1 MNKKIT
7 ENIIPKL
14 REAKE
19 VKGLSYQDITDITE
33 ANGEYVS
40 VSSVKRVF
48 SKDADLSNFRYN
60 QTIRP
65 IIRAVLD
72 LDAETE
78 EPTNDPKQAEEYY
91 TTIEAMKAVIDFKHQ
106 QLEEYAKEIERL
118 KEAIQKSE
126 EAHQKALESVTTSE
140 RLKIEHLKDQ
150 ITYLRSVNDQNLQ
163 TISQQSRTIEKL
175 LSK

>member
-65 IIRAVLD
+65 IIRAVLG

-78 EPTNDPKQAEEYY
+78 EPTDDPKQAEEYY

-126 EAHQKALESVTTSE
+126 EAHQKELEAIAAGE

-150 ITYLRSVNDQNLQ
+150 IQYLRSVNDQNLQ

>member
-1 MNKKIT
+1 MNKTI

-19 VKGLSYQDITDITE
+19 AKGLSYQDITDITE
-33 ANGEYVS
+33 ENGEYVS

-48 SKDADLSNFRYN
+48 AKDSDISSFRYN

-65 IIRAVLD
+65 IIRAVLG

-78 EPTNDPKQAEEYY
+78 EPTDDPKQAEEYY

-106 QLEEYAKEIERL
+106 QIMDYAKEIESIKEAMQTL
-118 KEAIQKSE
+118 KEE
-126 EAHQKALESVTTSE
+126 HQKALEETTKES

-150 ITYLRSVNDQNLQ
+150 IQYLRSVNDQNLKI
-163 TISQQSRTIEKL
+163 ISQQNGMIEKF

>member
-65 IIRAVLD
+65 IIRAVLG

-78 EPTNDPKQAEEYY
+78 EPTDDPKQAEEYY

-118 KEAIQKSE
+118 KAAIQKSE
-126 EAHQKALESVTTSE
+126 EAHQKEIESIAAGE
-140 RLKIEHLKDQ
+140 RLKIDHLKDQ

>member
-1 MNKKIT
+1 MNKTI

-33 ANGEYVS
+33 ENGEYVS

-48 SKDADLSNFRYN
+48 AKDSDISSFRYN

-65 IIRAVLD
+65 IIRAVLG

-78 EPTNDPKQAEEYY
+78 EPKDDPKQAEEYY

-106 QLEEYAKEIERL
+106 QIMDYAKEIESL
-118 KEAIQKSE
+118 KEAMQTMKE
-126 EAHQKALESVTTSE
+126 EHQKTLEEVAKES

-150 ITYLRSVNDQNLQ
+150 IQYLRSVNDQNLKI
-163 TISQQSRTIEKL
+163 ISQQNGMIEKF

>member
-1 MNKKIT
+1 MNKKIV

-19 VKGLSYQDITDITE
+19 AKGLSYQDISDITE
-33 ANGEYVS
+33 RNGEYVS

-78 EPTNDPKQAEEYY
+78 EPTDDPKQAEEYY
-91 TTIEAMKAVIDFKHQ
+91 TTIEAMKAVIEFKHQ
-106 QLEEYAKEIERL
+106 QITEYAKEIEKL
-118 KEAIQKSE
+118 KETIQSAE
-126 EAHQKALESVTTSE
+126 EAHQKALAEITAET
-140 RLKIEHLKDQ
+140 RLKIDHLKDQ
-150 ITYLRSVNDQNLQ
+150 IQYLRSVNDQNIKI
-163 TISQQSRTIEKL
+163 ISQQSGLIEKFL
-175 LSK
+175 AK

>member
-1 MNKKIT
+1 MNKTI

-33 ANGEYVS
+33 ENGEYVS

-48 SKDADLSNFRYN
+48 AKDSDISSFRYN

-65 IIRAVLD
+65 IIRAVLG
-72 LDAETE
+72 LDTETE
-78 EPTNDPKQAEEYY
+78 EPTDDPKQAEEYY

-106 QLEEYAKEIERL
+106 QIVDYAKEIEGL
-118 KEAIQKSE
+118 KEAMQTLKE
-126 EAHQKALESVTTSE
+126 EHQKTLEEVTKES
-140 RLKIEHLKDQ
+140 RLKIDHLKDQ
-150 ITYLRSVNDQNLQ
+150 IAYLRSVNDHNAKV
-163 TISQQSRTIEKL
+163 IERL
-175 LSK
+175 LEK

>member
-1 MNKKIT
+1 MNKKI

-14 REAKE
+14 REAKDA
-19 VKGLSYQDITDITE
+19 KGLSYQDISDITE

-48 SKDADLSNFRYN
+48 SKDADISNFRYN

-72 LDAETE
+72 LDAETA
-78 EPTNDPKQAEEYY
+78 EPTDDPNQPEEYY
-91 TTIEAMKAVIDFKHQ
+91 TTIEAMKAVLEFKHLQ
-106 QLEEYAKEIERL
+106 IEEYAKEIEKL
-118 KEAIQKSE
+118 KEIIQKSE
-126 EAHQKALESVTTSE
+126 ESHQKAIDTLAGDSRV
-140 RLKIEHLKDQ
+140 KIDHLKDQ
-150 ITYLRSVNDQNLQ
+150 IAYLRSVNDQNLKI
-163 TISQQSRTIEKL
+163 ISQQNGMIEKF

>member
-1 MNKKIT
+1 MNKKI

-19 VKGLSYQDITDITE
+19 AKGLSYQDITDITE

-65 IIRAVLD
+65 IIRAVLG

-78 EPTNDPKQAEEYY
+78 EPTDDPKQAEEYY
-91 TTIEAMKAVIDFKHQ
+91 TTIEAMKAVLDFKHQ
-106 QLEEYAKEIERL
+106 QLEEYAREIEKL
-118 KEAIQKSE
+118 KETIQKSE
-126 EAHQKALESVTTSE
+126 EAHQRTLESVTASE
-140 RLKIEHLKDQ
+140 RLKIDHLKDQ
-150 ITYLRSVNDQNLQ
+150 IQYLRSVNDQNIRI
-163 TISQQSRTIEKL
+163 ISQQSGTIEKL

>member
-1 MNKKIT
+1 MNKKIV

-19 VKGLSYQDITDITE
+19 AKGLSYQDISDITE
-33 ANGEYVS
+33 RNGEYVS

-78 EPTNDPKQAEEYY
+78 EPTDDPKQAEEYY

-106 QLEEYAKEIERL
+106 QIEEYAREIEKL
-118 KEAIQKSE
+118 KEAIRSAE
-126 EAHQKALESVTTSE
+126 EAHQRALSE
-140 RLKIEHLKDQ
+140 IAADARLKIDHLKDQ
-150 ITYLRSVNDQNLQ
+150 IQYLRSVNDQNIKI
-163 TISQQSRTIEKL
+163 ISQQSGLIEKFL
-175 LSK
+175 AK

>member
-1 MNKKIT
+1 MNNKIA

-19 VKGLSYQDITDITE
+19 VKGLSYQDISDITE
-33 ANGEYVS
+33 RNGEYVS

-78 EPTNDPKQAEEYY
+78 EPTDDPKQAEEYY

-106 QLEEYAKEIERL
+106 QLLDYAKEIEKL
-118 KEAIQKSE
+118 KESVQAAT
-126 EAHQKALESVTTSE
+126 EAHQKELEAVTAE
-140 RLKIEHLKDQ
+140 ARLKIDHLKDQ
-150 ITYLRSVNDQNLQ
+150 IAYLRSINDHNAKV
-163 TISQQSRTIEKL
+163 IEHL
-175 LSK
+175 LERWNNCSNR

>member
-65 IIRAVLD
+65 IIRAVLG

-78 EPTNDPKQAEEYY
+78 EPTDDPKQAEEYY

-126 EAHQKALESVTTSE
+126 AAHQKDLETIAASE
-140 RLKIEHLKDQ
+140 RLKIDHLKDQ
-150 ITYLRSVNDQNLQ
+150 ITYLRSVNDRNLQ

>member
-1 MNKKIT
+1 MNKTI

-33 ANGEYVS
+33 ENGEYVS

-48 SKDADLSNFRYN
+48 AKDSDISSFRYN

-65 IIRAVLD
+65 IIRAVLG

-78 EPTNDPKQAEEYY
+78 EPTDDPKQAEEYY

-106 QLEEYAKEIERL
+106 QIMDYAKEIESL
-118 KEAIQKSE
+118 KEAMQTMKE
-126 EAHQKALESVTTSE
+126 EHQKTLEEVTKES
-140 RLKIEHLKDQ
+140 RLKIEHLKD
-150 ITYLRSVNDQNLQ
+150 
-163 TISQQSRTIEKL
+163 
-175 LSK
+175 

>member
-1 MNKKIT
+1 MNKTI

-33 ANGEYVS
+33 ENGEYVS

-48 SKDADLSNFRYN
+48 AKDSDISSFRYN

-65 IIRAVLD
+65 IIRAVLG

-78 EPTNDPKQAEEYY
+78 EPTDDPKQAEEYY

-106 QLEEYAKEIERL
+106 QIMDYAKEIESL
-118 KEAIQKSE
+118 KEAMQTLKE
-126 EAHQKALESVTTSE
+126 EHQKTLEEVTKES

-150 ITYLRSVNDQNLQ
+150 IQYLRSVNDQNLKI
-163 TISQQSRTIEKL
+163 ISQQNGMIEKF

>member
-65 IIRAVLD
+65 IIRAVLG

-78 EPTNDPKQAEEYY
+78 EPTDDPKQAEEYY

-106 QLEEYAKEIERL
+106 QLE
-118 KEAIQKSE
+118 
-126 EAHQKALESVTTSE
+126 
-140 RLKIEHLKDQ
+140 
-150 ITYLRSVNDQNLQ
+150 
-163 TISQQSRTIEKL
+163 
-175 LSK
+175 

>member
-1 MNKKIT
+1 MNKKI

-19 VKGLSYQDITDITE
+19 AKGLSYQDITDITE

-48 SKDADLSNFRYN
+48 AKDSDISSFRYN

-65 IIRAVLD
+65 IIRAVLG

-78 EPTNDPKQAEEYY
+78 EPTDDPKQAEEYY

-118 KEAIQKSE
+118 REAIQKSE
-126 EAHQKALESVTTSE
+126 EAHQKALDSVLTDA

-150 ITYLRSVNDQNLQ
+150 ITYLRSVNDRNLQ

>member
-1 MNKKIT
+1 MNRKIV

-19 VKGLSYQDITDITE
+19 AKGLSYQDISDITE

-48 SKDADLSNFRYN
+48 SKDADISNFRYN

-65 IIRAVLD
+65 IIRAVLG
-72 LDAETE
+72 LDEETA
-78 EPTNDPKQAEEYY
+78 EPTDDPNQPEEYY

-106 QLEEYAKEIERL
+106 QITEYAKEIEKL
-118 KEAIQKSE
+118 KETLQSLN
-126 EAHQKALESVTTSE
+126 EAHQKALDTVSAES
-140 RLKIEHLKDQ
+140 RAKIDHLKDQ
-150 ITYLRSVNDQNLQ
+150 IAYLRSVNDQNLKI
-163 TISQQSRTIEKL
+163 ISQQSGMIEKF

>member
-65 IIRAVLD
+65 IIRAVLG

-78 EPTNDPKQAEEYY
+78 EPTDDPKQAEEYY

-126 EAHQKALESVTTSE
+126 EAHQKDLESIAASE
-140 RLKIEHLKDQ
+140 RLKIDHLKDQ
-150 ITYLRSVNDQNLQ
+150 VTYLRSVNDQNLQ